1 MINAIKLQDHVSYMS
16 FDAAGYWYG
25 EGEGHRCGYC
35 QNDTTNISTGLYLS
49 FISPLRYNALIDR
62 GWRRSGMYMYKP
74 SMEKTCCPQYTIK
87 CNAMLFRI
95 SRSQKKVLRHFIEY
109 LENSKPGSFPSRK
122 RGQSSDVAQANDHH
136 LHLSPPCEV
145 KLDPDNIA
153 SANSVEKI
161 QTIFHV
167 NSDKPSIESSSS
179 HSAESESYKTGS
191 ELALSKKKR
200 DFRRLRK
207 LKKIAAEKNLSWEE
221 MDVRALGTQ
230 PDPPSLS
237 DRFVVVLFIF

>member
-1 MINAIKLQDHVSYMS
+1 MS
-16 FDAAGYWYG
+16 FDTAGYWYG

-35 QNDTTNISTGLYLS
+35 QNETTNISTGLYLS
-49 FISPLRYNALIDR
+49 FISPRRYNALIDR

-87 CNAMLFRI
+87 CNALLFRI

-109 LENSKPGSFPSRK
+109 LENSEPGSLPSRG
-122 RGQSSDVAQANDHH
+122 RGQMSTDVTDVANDHH
-136 LHLSPPCEV
+136 EHPSVTHNVAISPEV
-145 KLDPDNIA
+145 KPTVTVDNGKPVSNHVTLKT
-153 SANSVEKI
+153 SAA
-161 QTIFHV
+161 
-167 NSDKPSIESSSS
+167 SSS
-179 HSAESESYKTGS
+179 AETTGPQCYKTGAQ
-191 ELALSKKKR
+191 LADSKKKR

-221 MDVRALGTQ
+221 MDVRSLGSQ

-237 DRFVVVLFIF
+237 DRFVKR